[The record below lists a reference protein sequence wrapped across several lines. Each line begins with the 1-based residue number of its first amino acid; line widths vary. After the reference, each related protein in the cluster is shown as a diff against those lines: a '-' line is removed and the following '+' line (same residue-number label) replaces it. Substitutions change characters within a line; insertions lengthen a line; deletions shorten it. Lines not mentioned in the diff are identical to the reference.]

1 MKITR
6 DLVRRR
12 NERFKEIINPTSQ
25 KGADFKTFVV
35 TFSKRKYNK
44 RDWEYLSDIQKIAMA
59 SVDNEYIHIYT
70 PKQYTDMINSHK
82 PMDVYV
88 HTEIITLS
96 SAECTQLS
104 TDIINLG
111 LKPANFNYEVDH

>member
-6 DLVRRR
+6 DLIRRC
-12 NERFKEIINPTSQ
+12 NESFIEKFNSISQ
-25 KGADFKTFVV
+25 KDIVFKTFVV

-59 SVDNEYIHIYT
+59 SVDEEYIHIYT
-70 PKQYTDMINSHK
+70 PKQYTDMINSHR

-104 TDIINLG
+104 ADIINLG
-111 LKPANFNYEVDH
+111 LKPTKN

>member
-1 MKITR
+1 MKITH
-6 DLVRRR
+6 DLIRRC
-12 NERFKEIINPTSQ
+12 NERFKEKFTSTSQ
-25 KGADFKTFVV
+25 KDIGFKTFVV

-44 RDWEYLSDIQKIAMA
+44 CNWEFLSDIQKIAMA

-70 PKQYTDMINSHK
+70 PKQYTDMINSHR
-82 PMDVYV
+82 PMDIYV

-104 TDIINLG
+104 TDIINITQ
-111 LKPANFNYEVDH
+111 D

>member
-1 MKITR
+1 MKITH
-6 DLVRRR
+6 DLIRRC
-12 NERFKEIINPTSQ
+12 NERFIEKFNSISQ
-25 KGADFKTFVV
+25 KGTDFKTFVV

-44 RDWEYLSDIQKIAMA
+44 RDWEYLSDIQKIAMG
-59 SVDNEYIHIYT
+59 SVDNEYIRIYT

-111 LKPANFNYEVDH
+111 LKPANFKYGVEH

>member
-111 LKPANFNYEVDH
+111 LKPANFKNGVEH

>member
-1 MKITR
+1 MKITH
-6 DLVRRR
+6 DLIRRC
-12 NERFKEIINPTSQ
+12 NERFKEIFNSTSQ
-25 KGADFKTFVV
+25 KDIVFQTFVV

-44 RDWEYLSDIQKIAMA
+44 RDWEFLSDIQKIAMA

-70 PKQYTDMINSHK
+70 PKQYTDMINSHR
-82 PMDVYV
+82 PMDIYV

-104 TDIINLG
+104 TDIINITQ
-111 LKPANFNYEVDH
+111 D

>member
-1 MKITR
+1 MKITH
-6 DLVRRR
+6 DLIRRC
-12 NERFKEIINPTSQ
+12 NEKFKEKFNSTSQ

-70 PKQYTDMINSHK
+70 PKQYTDMINSHR

-111 LKPANFNYEVDH
+111 LKPANFKNGVEY

>member
-6 DLVRRR
+6 DLVRRC
-12 NERFKEIINPTSQ
+12 NERFKEIFTSTSQ

-35 TFSKRKYNK
+35 TFSKRKYYKCN
-44 RDWEYLSDIQKIAMA
+44 WEYLSDVQKIAMA
-59 SVDNEYIHIYT
+59 SVDNEYIRIYT

-96 SAECTQLS
+96 AAECTQLS

-111 LKPANFNYEVDH
+111 LKPANFN